1 MDQNGCPTTVVAT
14 SEALKIEAA
23 IRGVLPV
30 ANARPATVI
39 TVPFT
44 RTAVVASMGMFKG
57 SVIFSRAGSAL
68 SIRACGLRSAS
79 MPSLMKIEASSGRAM
94 RRRDMYLLLLRLSNI
109 CEANGKL
116 LLLLPSEGREL
127 KRVLSLLKLM

>member
-30 ANARPATVI
+30 ANARPATVL

-44 RTAVVASMGMFKG
+44 RPAVVAWLGVLKG
-57 SVIFSRAGSAL
+57 WVRCSRAGSAL
-68 SIRACGLRSAS
+68 SIRACGLRRV
-79 MPSLMKIEASSGRAM
+79 SLRSVTQIEASGGRAI
-94 RRRDMYLLLLRLSNI
+94 RRRDMYLLLLRLSTT

-127 KRVLSLLKLM
+127 KRVLSLLK